1 VLAGCGE
8 EEPPASP
15 AEALLPSLAA
25 ERALAAAT
33 AEGRPLVER
42 VSVRARE
49 RAELLAAAI
58 SAAGGRPH
66 DAPAPAGHGDPVA
79 LGRAALTAHIDAL
92 PSLRRLTERRLGA
105 ELVAGAAADAAVLG
119 DAFGEQA
126 VDAFPGSIP

>member
-8 EEPPASP
+8 EESPASP
-15 AEALLPSLAA
+15 AEALLPSLAS

-33 AEGRPLVER
+33 ADGRPLVQR
-42 VSVRARE
+42 VSERARE

-66 DAPAPAGHGDPVA
+66 DAPAPAGGGDPVA
-79 LGRAALTAHIDAL
+79 LGRAALSAHIDAL
-92 PSLRRLTERRLGA
+92 PSLQRLAERRLGA
-105 ELVAGAAADAAVLG
+105 ELVSGAAADAAVLG

-126 VDAFPGSIP
+126 VDAFPGSMP